1 MIVLSRFL
9 NTKVPETLDN
19 LPFLHIKRVHERDAK
34 TLGGLKKSIRLC
46 KNVKSDAKSDGKT
59 INLPSFDIAAIMYH
73 ADLAALLTGAVYEL
87 GILAETQ
94 RYLDWATTNESEA
107 VKLLVP
113 DGSRPI
119 LDTRAKLDGLR
130 TLSVEMDDLAR
141 EVAKEQ
147 GLSPVLGE
155 PSLSE
160 VVLSSIP
167 PIYRADSI
175 ALSTPNI
182 ILMLGRVDGFDE
194 DHGQSEG
201 DNGAVVLSGLLAA

>member
-1 MIVLSRFL
+1 MLTSLSGGSLARPVDVVPSHWHDTIDYQASGEESDRVVKIL

-46 KNVKSDAKSDGKT
+46 KNVKSDAESDGKT

-160 VVLSSIP
+160 SRTKLHSTYIP
-167 PIYRADSI
+167 
-175 ALSTPNI
+175 
-182 ILMLGRVDGFDE
+182 G
-194 DHGQSEG
+194 
-201 DNGAVVLSGLLAA
+201 